1 MALYYFENGKMT
13 YIEKYDPLPD
23 YDRLRR
29 NCDKSRKKYRQ
40 RMSESYPR
48 GWW

>member
-1 MALYYFENGKMT
+1 MGFYYIVNGKAT

-23 YDRLRR
+23 YDREERR
-29 NCDKSRKKYRQ
+29 ARQYR
-40 RMSESYPR
+40 RPEGLPR

>member
-1 MALYYFENGKMT
+1 MALYYFENGRMT

-23 YDRLRR
+23 YDRPRR
-29 NCDKSRKKYRQ
+29 KYRQ

>member
-1 MALYYFENGKMT
+1 MGIIYFENGVQK

-23 YDRLRR
+23 YDREKRR
-29 NCDKSRKKYRQ
+29 VRKYR
-40 RMSESYPR
+40 RPEGLPR